1 MSLLSFIKNLNI
13 EGVKMNLPSLF
24 TNGEEMN
31 TQLILDS
38 LKNGQI
44 PSPAELNSLLQGK
57 NQREVKN
64 IAQQV
69 AHAIG
74 GKIEAIS
81 EKIKDAKELTT
92 KAGKVK
98 SDWSNRLSFG
108 IFGKS
113 ATDKRSELN
122 TEVNIQQNEAIIEM
136 NDLIQG
142 SIALTSCSIFFAETM
157 VQELSLIMVSGFQD
171 QYGNA
176 VELSEDAKE
185 KAQMLI
191 TQAKKTLEH
200 HQKINENA
208 KAIEAIKGDVSQ
220 NTQNIDKNKHSINKN
235 AQNIDSNMQNI
246 DKNAQK
252 IDKNAQSIELLQKE
266 FAKASNSKIKI
277 SLCMSVLAIL
287 LSLVNLCL
295 HFKLF

>member
-1 MSLLSFIKNLNI
+1 
-13 EGVKMNLPSLF
+13 MNLSSLF
-24 TNGEEMN
+24 TNGEEMS

-38 LKNGQI
+38 LKNGEI

-69 AHAIG
+69 AHAIS

-81 EKIKDAKELTT
+81 EKIEEAKELTT

-142 SIALTSCSIFFAETM
+142 SIALTSCSISFAETM
-157 VQELSLIMVSGFQD
+157 VQEMSLIMASGFQD
-171 QYGNA
+171 QYGNI
-176 VELSEDAKE
+176 VELSENAKE
-185 KAQMLI
+185 NAQMLLA
-191 TQAKKTLEH
+191 QAKKALVQ

-235 AQNIDSNMQNI
+235 AQSI
-246 DKNAQK
+246 DKNAQN
-252 IDKNAQSIELLQKE
+252 IDKNAQSIEFLQKE
-266 FAKASNSKIKI
+266 LAKASNSKIKI